1 MARGDRY
8 PGLGLHWLLGLVRL
22 AQGDSDEALAEFDRE
37 VKLANVNR
45 LYGREYKMSA
55 LHARGVCLLNIGQT
69 AAAITAFE
77 SALELY
83 PDYAQT
89 HLGLSFAFRTGR
101 FVERAEQ
108 ARKSFT
114 AILRTLGGSRPIEAK
129 LVESQGLAA
138 DGQFDRAAAT
148 LGELLETAPPGF
160 AAWTLPVDP
169 IFRQLHAAQ
178 GFTVVL
184 QKLAERAR

>member
-1 MARGDRY
+1 
-8 PGLGLHWLLGLVRL
+8 
-22 AQGDSDEALAEFDRE
+22 
-37 VKLANVNR
+37 

-55 LHARGVCLLNIGQT
+55 LHARGVCLLGVGQT
-69 AAAITAFE
+69 GAAISAFE
-77 SALELY
+77 RALELY

-89 HLGLSFAFRTGR
+89 HLGLSIAFRTGG

-108 ARKSFT
+108 AQKNLT

-129 LVESQGLAA
+129 LVESQRLTA
-138 DGQFDRAAAT
+138 DGQFDRAVAT

-160 AAWTLPVDP
+160 AAWTVPVDP
-169 IFRQLHAAQ
+169 LFRQVHAAK
-178 GFTVVL
+178 GFTAVL